1 MTLLTTPRLV
11 IREMELSDADFIYR
25 LYNQP
30 LFKKYVGDKKIT
42 DVAAATDYIV
52 NGPQKSYE
60 SFGFGLLLVC
70 LKDGTPIGACGLLQ
84 RDNLPV
90 PDLGYAID
98 ESHYQKGYTYEA
110 CKAVLEQYQDFSRLM
125 AIVSF
130 ANQASIKLLNKLGF
144 SIIDENHKDFPD
156 TYLLSYTRV

>member
-1 MTLLTTPRLV
+1 MIQLVTPRIVL
-11 IREMELSDADFIYR
+11 REMEVSDADFIYQ

-30 LFKKYVGDKKIT
+30 LFIKHVGDKQINNK
-42 DVAAATDYIV
+42 AAAVDYII
-52 NGPQKSYE
+52 NGPQKSYQ
-60 SFGFGLLLVC
+60 SLGFGLLLVS

-98 ESHYQKGYTYEA
+98 EAYYQKGYTYEA
-110 CKAVLEQYQDFSRLM
+110 CKAVLEQYRNVARVM

-130 ANQASIKLLNKLGF
+130 ENQASIKLLNKLGF
-144 SIIDENHKDFPD
+144 KVIDENPTDFPAA
-156 TYLLSYTRV
+156 YLLSYTRV